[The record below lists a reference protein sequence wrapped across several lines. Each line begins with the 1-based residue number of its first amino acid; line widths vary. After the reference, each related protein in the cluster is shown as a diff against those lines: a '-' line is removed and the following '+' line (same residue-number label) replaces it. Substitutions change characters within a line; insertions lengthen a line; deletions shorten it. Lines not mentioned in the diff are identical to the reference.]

1 MLTFNVITHTCN
13 MGRNQIK
20 PRFIIFFYVG
30 WGSED
35 TVLPSE
41 VAEMGLLAADLSG
54 INLHKGSEETSEVSV
69 PYLCLRFGR

>member
-1 MLTFNVITHTCN
+1 MHFLVISD
-13 MGRNQIK
+13 QIVQRLK
-20 PRFIIFFYVG
+20 YYVG

-69 PYLCLRFGR
+69 PYLCLKFRR

>member
-1 MLTFNVITHTCN
+1 MPESAP
-13 MGRNQIK
+13 G
-20 PRFIIFFYVG
+20 IIFFCVG

-69 PYLCLRFGR
+69 PYLCLKFRR